1 VLNVSRL
8 LFDIEGNGL
17 RYGITRFWCGVV
29 KDVDTGD
36 MVRYTEGCGEGLICH
51 LRSADSLIGHNIIG
65 YDLPALWKLYGKWDS
80 WPLITDTLLISRF
93 LQPERAGG
101 HGLEAWGTRL
111 GFPKGDFHAWDKY
124 TPEMLTYCENDVE
137 LNHKVLLQL
146 EEEHGSTFQGFQV
159 YK

>member
-1 VLNVSRL
+1 MSRL

-29 KDVDTGD
+29 KDVDTG
-36 MVRYTEGCGEGLICH
+36 VVTQYTEKYAENFINQIKGATC
-51 LRSADSLIGHNIIG
+51 LIGHNIVG
-65 YDLPALWKLYGKWDS
+65 YDLPAIWKLYGKWDS
-80 WPLITDTLLISRF
+80 WPLIADTLLISRF

-101 HGLEAWGTRL
+101 HGLEPWGVRL
-111 GFPKGDFHAWDKY
+111 GFPKGDYSDWSKY
-124 TPEMLTYCENDVE
+124 TPEMLTYCRQDVE
-137 LNHKVLLQL
+137 LNHKVLLAL